1 LIIREIDVKGSIAYD
16 EVDVR
21 ICLDLLA
28 KCRFKTEEMVSD
40 IISLDEVIE
49 KGFERLASSKGLVK
63 VVVAP

>member
-1 LIIREIDVKGSIAYD
+1 MKGSIAYD

-28 KCRFKTEEMVSD
+28 KRKFNTNEMVSD
-40 IISLDEVIE
+40 IISLDDVIE